1 LINHC
6 YKLLVVDIDGTLL
19 GKDGNILPEDR
30 EALARACNL
39 GIKVSLS
46 TGRAAQACLG
56 LISQLALDSYH
67 TFFEG
72 ALVSNPTNNEEV
84 YVQPLSQAVV
94 KQAVEFAHLH
104 NIDLELYSATH
115 YFAERETWST
125 DAHRQF
131 FGIKPTMVDFTKLW
145 ERERII
151 KGGLVATS
159 PQEATK
165 ARNFHLQF
173 KASLHFSWVRTP
185 AYPGVDFIN
194 VVAPG
199 VSKAKALE
207 ALASHLGIP
216 LTEVIA
222 IGDGT
227 NDIPL
232 LALAGLGIAMG
243 NAPAEVKAAAD
254 YITLDVERG
263 GLAEAIN
270 KFCCK
275 TAHFG

>member
-30 EALARACNL
+30 EALTRACDL

-46 TGRAAQACLG
+46 TGRAAQACLS

-72 ALVSNPTNNEEV
+72 ALVSNPTNNKEV

-94 KQAVEFAHLH
+94 KQAVEFAHFH

-131 FGIKPTMVDFTKLW
+131 FGIKPTMVDFTNLW
-145 ERERII
+145 EQERII

-159 PQEATK
+159 PQEAAK

-254 YITLDVERG
+254 YITLDVEHG
-263 GLAEAIN
+263 GIAAAID
-270 KFCCK
+270 KFLL
-275 TAHFG
+275 

>member
-1 LINHC
+1 LINHS

-19 GKDGNILPEDR
+19 GRDGNILPEDR
-30 EALARACNL
+30 EALARACDS

-46 TGRAAQACLG
+46 TGRAAQACWS
-56 LISQLALDSYH
+56 LISQLALDNYH
-67 TFFEG
+67 IFFDG
-72 ALVSNPTNNEEV
+72 ALVSNLAQNEEV
-84 YVQPLSQAVV
+84 YVQPLSKAVV
-94 KQAVEFAHLH
+94 KQAVEFAHLNDI
-104 NIDLELYSATH
+104 NIDLYSTTH
-115 YFAERETWST
+115 YFIERETWSSIT
-125 DAHRQF
+125 HRDF
-131 FGIKPTMVDFTKLW
+131 FGIKPTLVDFTNLW

-159 PQEATK
+159 PQEAAK
-165 ARNFHLQF
+165 ARNFHLRF
-173 KASLHFSWVRTP
+173 NDSLHFSWVRTP

-199 VSKAKALE
+199 VSKGKALK
-207 ALASHLGIP
+207 ALTSHLGIA

-232 LALAGLGIAMG
+232 LALAGIGIAMG

-254 YITLDVERG
+254 YITLDVDRG
-263 GLAEAIN
+263 GIAESIQ
-270 KFCCK
+270 KFLL
-275 TAHFG
+275 